1 MTSPDLMRAL
11 VVTRNLPPL
20 IGGMER
26 LIWHI
31 VVVLGEHQKV
41 HVVGPSGCKKH
52 LPIEVTADEV
62 PITPMPRFVLVAAC
76 RSLFS
81 ALRSRPAI
89 VLAGSGLTAPFA
101 LIAARIA
108 GASSIVYLHGLD
120 IEVEHPVYRC
130 LWRPFFRHFD
140 LVLVNSRYTRNLAI
154 NAGIASERIAV
165 LHPGVTLPD
174 LSQAQTRREEFR
186 NRFGLQHH
194 PLMLYVGR
202 INSRKGLSVFV
213 RNILPI
219 VIAAVP
225 DAQMVVIGDEPKHA
239 LRHTPGEWAKV
250 VEALEESGLGSVIT
264 FLGPQDDDTLSSSYM
279 AADAMVFPV
288 QDIPGDIE
296 GFGMVA
302 IEAAAHNLPT
312 VAFAVGG
319 VPDAIKEGVS
329 GNLIPTGNNAD
340 FAQAVIRLLMRK
352 AGTDFSPRR
361 HAESFCWEN
370 FGERLRSLLPAG

>member
-1 MTSPDLMRAL
+1 MTSPDLVRML

-31 VVVLGEHQKV
+31 VVVLGEHHKV
-41 HVVGPSGCKKH
+41 HVVGPSGCKRH

-62 PITPMPRFVLVAAC
+62 PIKPMPRFVLGATC

-89 VLAGSGLTAPFA
+89 VLAGSGLTAPFVW
-101 LIAARIA
+101 ITARLA

-120 IEVEHPVYRC
+120 IEVEHPVYRR
-130 LWRPFFRHFD
+130 LWRPFFRQFD
-140 LVLVNSRYTRNLAI
+140 LVLVNSGYTRNLAI
-154 NAGIASERIAV
+154 KAGIDAKRIAI

-186 NRFGLQHH
+186 NRFGLEHR
-194 PLMLYVGR
+194 PLMLCVGR
-202 INSRKGLSVFV
+202 INARKGLSVFV
-213 RNILPI
+213 RDILPLI
-219 VIAAVP
+219 IAAVP
-225 DAQMVVIGDEPKHA
+225 HAQLVVIGDEPKHA
-239 LRHTPGEWAKV
+239 LRHTPGEWRKV
-250 VEALEESGLGSVIT
+250 VEALEENGLGGVIN
-264 FLGPQDDDTLSSSYM
+264 FLGPQDDDTLSSAYM

-340 FAQAVIRLLMRK
+340 FAQAVIQLLTKRQ
-352 AGTDFSPRR
+352 GTNFSPRG

-370 FGERLRSLLPAG
+370 FGERLRSLLPTA

>member
-1 MTSPDLMRAL
+1 MTSPDLISTL

-20 IGGMER
+20 VGGMER

-31 VVVLGEHQKV
+31 ILALGKHQKV
-41 HVVGPSGCKKH
+41 HVVGPSGCKNH

-62 PITPMPRFVLVAAC
+62 PFAPMPRFILGA
-76 RSLFS
+76 
-81 ALRSRPAI
+81 ALRSIFFAIRNRPTI
-89 VLAGSGLTAPFA
+89 VLAGSGLTAPLA
-101 LIAARIA
+101 WITARIV
-108 GASSIVYLHGLD
+108 GASSVVYLHGLD

-140 LVLVNSRYTRNLAI
+140 LVLVNNRSTRNLAI
-154 NAGIASERIAV
+154 KAGIASERIAI

-174 LSQAQTRREEFR
+174 LSQARLRREEFR
-186 NRFGLQHH
+186 GRFGLEHR

-202 INSRKGLSVFV
+202 INARKGLAVFV
-213 RNILPI
+213 RDILPL

-225 DAQMVVIGDEPKHA
+225 DAHLVVIGDEPKHA

-250 VEALEESGLGSVIT
+250 VETLDESGLGRVIN
-264 FLGPQDDDTLSSSYM
+264 FLGPQDDDTLSSAYM

-288 QDIPGDIE
+288 QEIPGDVE

-312 VAFAVGG
+312 IAFAVGG
-319 VPDAIKEGVS
+319 VPDAIMDGIS
-329 GNLIPTGNNAD
+329 GSLIPAGKND
-340 FAQAVIRLLMRK
+340 VFAQAVVRLLIDPSVI
-352 AGTDFSPRR
+352 DFAPRDY
-361 HAESFCWEN
+361 AQSFCWDH
-370 FGERLRSLLPAG
+370 FGERLRGLLPNG